1 MRVLL
6 MTDSYHPTID
16 GMVFV
21 VDSVKK
27 SLEKLGHE
35 VFIIAPDPGEKDR
48 IEGVIYFPSVEFS
61 TYKGYFVP
69 VYPSNKIEIIRDLHP
84 DVIHSHGLTLMGLKG
99 LIAAHTLKIPYVVTM
114 GTMVTDVMRYYMPV
128 KLPTEMM
135 EKLSWVYLRQ
145 LLNRSDAVVS
155 FTSPILEEL
164 AEQGV
169 KPRDTAVVTAGVDT
183 DIFHAIPEPEG
194 LRESMG
200 LVGKRAIMCV
210 GRLSFEKH
218 VEEVVKSLKL
228 LPDDVDLIID
238 GDGPA
243 REYIEQVIHEEGLES
258 RTHLIGFVTREE
270 LPMYYSM
277 LEVVVTASR
286 FETQGLSLM
295 EAMACRVPLVAPD
308 VRAFKEILTDNEN
321 GYLYDGTGDITVM
334 AKRVIEALDSV
345 DDRMRDAAMERARFF
360 SEESSARK
368 LEALYERVIE
378 AKKERLASKG
388 GEKRRSQ

>member
-21 VDSVKK
+21 VDSVRK
-27 SLEKLGHE
+27 SLEKLGHD

-48 IEGVIYFPSVEFS
+48 VEGVIYFPSVEFS

-69 VYPSNKIEIIRDLHP
+69 IYPSNKIEIIRDLRP

-114 GTMVTDVMRYYMPV
+114 GTMVTDVMKYYMPV

-145 LLNRSDAVVS
+145 LLNHSDAVVS

-169 KPRDTAVVTAGVDT
+169 TPRDTAVVTAGVDT
-183 DIFHAIPEPEG
+183 DIFHPIPEPEG

-218 VEEVVKSLKL
+218 VEEVVRSLKL
-228 LPDDVDLIID
+228 LPDDIDLIID

-277 LEVVVTASR
+277 LQVVVTASR

-321 GYLYDGTGDITVM
+321 GYLYDGKGDISVM

-360 SEESSARK
+360 SEDSSARK
-368 LEALYERVIE
+368 LEVLYERVIE
-378 AKKERLASKG
+378 AKRERLASKG
-388 GEKRRSQ
+388 RHKGRSQ

>member
-321 GYLYDGTGDITVM
+321 GYLYDGTGDISVM

-368 LEALYERVIE
+368 LEVLYGRVIE

>member
-321 GYLYDGTGDITVM
+321 GYLYDGTGDISVM

-368 LEALYERVIE
+368 LEVLYGRVIE
-378 AKKERLASKG
+378 AKRERLASKG

>member
-243 REYIEQVIHEEGLES
+243 REYIEQVIQEEGLES

-360 SEESSARK
+360 SEESSAKK
-368 LEALYERVIE
+368 LEVLYERVIE
-378 AKKERLASKG
+378 AKRERLASKG
-388 GEKRRSQ
+388 GKKRRSQ

>member
-228 LPDDVDLIID
+228 LPDDVELIID

-368 LEALYERVIE
+368 LEVLYERVIE

-388 GEKRRSQ
+388 GKKRRSQ